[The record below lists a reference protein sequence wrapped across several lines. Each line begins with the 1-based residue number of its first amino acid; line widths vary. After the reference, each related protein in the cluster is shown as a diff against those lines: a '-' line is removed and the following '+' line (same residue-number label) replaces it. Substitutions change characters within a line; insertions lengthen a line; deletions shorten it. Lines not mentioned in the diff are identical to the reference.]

1 MNWIRVSIKGSQLL
15 NPFSSSDFATFKYD
29 IGERRE
35 RGCVAALTKGDRI
48 ASRQTCCRAEV
59 CSRGRGGQAL
69 SEPSEYVS
77 GRSRPGLVENFKE
90 GSLRLEW
97 CDRGIGDSQWGQA
110 LSTPPLRSQGPWPSV
125 HQISGWGSFNSW
137 LSGTGLGE
145 SLASAMQRGLLFLTV
160 TKTCLAHH
168 CSVRVPRD

>member
-1 MNWIRVSIKGSQLL
+1 M
-15 NPFSSSDFATFKYD
+15 
-29 IGERRE
+29 
-35 RGCVAALTKGDRI
+35 AALTKGDRI

-97 CDRGIGDSQWGQA
+97 CDRGIGDSQ
-110 LSTPPLRSQGPWPSV
+110 
-125 HQISGWGSFNSW
+125 
-137 LSGTGLGE
+137 
-145 SLASAMQRGLLFLTV
+145 
-160 TKTCLAHH
+160 
-168 CSVRVPRD
+168 